1 MKISLWPNNAPKSLR
16 YGPNTIKHINAI
28 LIEKHPPKKEDEYAR
43 DKALGASP
51 FFVIEYPS

>member
-16 YGPNTIKHINAI
+16 YGPNTIRHINAI

-51 FFVIEYPS
+51 FFVIE